1 VVFLP
6 IPGGTASL
14 ATITAAQ
21 AWPYVVALLR
31 VFPANSNGPTCGI
44 TYQGTVNTTSFNF
57 GGFGDTSTSY
67 DFNQTNNFAPPGDC

>member
-21 AWPYVVALLR
+21 AWPYVVALLG
-31 VFPANSNGPTCGI
+31 VFPANSNCPTCGI
-44 TYQGTVNTTSFNF
+44 TYQGTVNTSSFNF